1 MPPILTGVADLLR
14 LRRAKTD
21 ESSSFPAK
29 FSWLPMVIPETLMGF
44 LERRKPLISLYEFSP
59 GGSELPRIKVLAG
72 EEESGGDADDG
83 ATAAF

>member
-1 MPPILTGVADLLR
+1 
-14 LRRAKTD
+14 
-21 ESSSFPAK
+21 
-29 FSWLPMVIPETLMGF
+29 MGF